1 MKKTF
6 IVLAAVMFVV
16 GLMFAGNAAAGVI
29 GTGHDFSA
37 AGPGD
42 LGSATAQVCVFC
54 HHPHRGTDVVDDLLW
69 NFGGIQTRFAT
80 YNSTTNATIDG
91 TTEDVDAA
99 TAPRSYLC
107 LACHDGIIAANAL
120 IAVPGDTGDNTDGLG
135 GEPTG
140 SANLGTTLE
149 DDHPVNITLSGDA
162 NMATI
167 GAVTAAGGLPI
178 YNLRV
183 QCATCHDVHD
193 TAITSGTGVAFMRT
207 NDWMTNSKIC
217 TTCHLNKG

>member
-29 GTGHDFSA
+29 GTDHDLS
-37 AGPGD
+37 GQMGT
-42 LGSATAQVCVFC
+42 STQQVCVFC

-69 NFGGIQTRFAT
+69 NFGGIQTQFAT
-80 YNSTTNATIDG
+80 YNSTTNVTIDG
-91 TTEDVDAA
+91 TTEDVDAT

-107 LACHDGIIAANAL
+107 LACHDGDIAAGAL
-120 IAVPGDTGDNTDGLG
+120 IAAPGDGVGENVDGTGAPAL
-135 GEPTG
+135 

-149 DDHPVNITLSGDA
+149 DDHPVNITIAGDA
-162 NMATI
+162 NMATEND
-167 GAVTAAGGLPI
+167 VTAAGLPI
-178 YNLRV
+178 FTGKV

-193 TAITSGTGVAFMRT
+193 TTITSGTGVAFMRSLT
-207 NDWMTNSKIC
+207 WMVDSEIC
-217 TTCHLNKG
+217 TICHLNKG